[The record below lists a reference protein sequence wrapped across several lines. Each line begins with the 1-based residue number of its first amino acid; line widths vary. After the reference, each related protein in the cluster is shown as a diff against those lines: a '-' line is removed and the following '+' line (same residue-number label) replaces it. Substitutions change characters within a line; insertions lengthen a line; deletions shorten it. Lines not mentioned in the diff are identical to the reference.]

1 MARQGISV
9 QRRALNADSGTCG
22 SGPDGKGCV
31 LNGNPCMSA
40 PGGDAG
46 SSRFR
51 AAGCSGRVAFPRP
64 EDEAFDQIG
73 RAVGAVAQCPARGD
87 GFSRARPHADETAGD
102 KVEPEPFDNLEDGG
116 ECHQRT
122 PQRPAK
128 LGTVSLMGISFL
140 VGGRKDRSR
149 GPRAI
154 RIVRVAAEPREAG
167 LLRQVAQGLTVAEP
181 SLILSVR
188 ERRGLAVFKLVAVTF
203 DNPCAV

>member
-46 SSRFR
+46 GSRFR
-51 AAGCSGRVAFPRP
+51 AACCSGRVAFPRP
-64 EDEAFDQIG
+64 EDEAVGQIG

-102 KVEPEPFDNLEDGG
+102 KVEPEPFDDLEDGG

-128 LGTVSLMGISFL
+128 LGTVSLSLSLSLSLSHGYFL
-140 VGGRKDRSR
+140 FSWRKE
-149 GPRAI
+149 G
-154 RIVRVAAEPREAG
+154 
-167 LLRQVAQGLTVAEP
+167 
-181 SLILSVR
+181 
-188 ERRGLAVFKLVAVTF
+188 
-203 DNPCAV
+203 

>member
-46 SSRFR
+46 GSRFR
-51 AAGCSGRVAFPRP
+51 AACCSGRVAFPRP
-64 EDEAFDQIG
+64 EDEAVGQIG
-73 RAVGAVAQCPARGD
+73 RAVGAVAQRPPCGD
-87 GFSRARPHADETAGD
+87 GACGAGPHADEAGRD
-102 KVEPEPFDNLEDGG
+102 DFLKPVQELREG
-116 ECHQRT
+116 HQRT

-128 LGTVSLMGISFL
+128 LGTVSLSLSLSLMGISFL

-167 LLRQVAQGLTVAEP
+167 LLR
-181 SLILSVR
+181 
-188 ERRGLAVFKLVAVTF
+188 
-203 DNPCAV
+203 